1 MILHRWLSLRRSKSN
16 ITKSNFIVLSCFGLL
31 FAVLQFLF
39 LSLAEAQTYNK
50 IEFVY
55 NIEQM
60 KGHLEQAI
68 VNKENGN
75 NTLTQAHIQHPI
87 VEIYDAIEVQL
98 ASVDSNHN
106 TLLFNSLSQLSK
118 NADNLNLAQFEQE
131 TNGVNQKLDK
141 ASDLVAP
148 GDNSTITLIVASWLL
163 DAANA
168 EYESGVRSGKIIQIV
183 EYQDAM
189 GFISR
194 SESLLNGTLP
204 TLNQSMKVTGN
215 EALNLYPQLDSK
227 VQTTADINDIYTIT
241 SEIKQKIANITGF

>member
-1 MILHRWLSLRRSKSN
+1 MRRSNSN
-16 ITKSNFIVLSCFGLL
+16 ITMSNFIILSCFGLL
-31 FAVLQFLF
+31 FVVLQILF
-39 LSLAEAQTYNK
+39 FGLAEAQTYNK

-60 KGHLEQAI
+60 KGHLEQAV

-87 VEIYDAIEVQL
+87 VEIYDTIQVQL

-118 NADNLNLAQFEQE
+118 NADILNLAQFEQE
-131 TNGVNQKLDK
+131 TNGVNQILDK
-141 ASDLVAP
+141 ASNLVSP
-148 GDNSTITLIVASWLL
+148 GDNSTLTLIVASWLL

-168 EYESGVRSGKIIQIV
+168 EYESGIRSGKIIQIV
-183 EYQDAM
+183 EYQDAI

-194 SESLLNGTLP
+194 SESLLNDALP
-204 TLNQSMKVTGN
+204 TLNQSMKVTGD
-215 EALNLYPQLDSK
+215 ESLKLYPQLDSK
-227 VQTTADINDIYTIT
+227 VQTMADINDIYTIT
-241 SEIKQKIANITGF
+241 SEIKQKIANIMGF

>member
-1 MILHRWLSLRRSKSN
+1 M
-16 ITKSNFIVLSCFGLL
+16 SNFIILSCFGLL
-31 FAVLQFLF
+31 FVVLQILF
-39 LSLAEAQTYNK
+39 FGLAEAQTYNK

-60 KGHLEQAI
+60 KGHLEQAV

-87 VEIYDAIEVQL
+87 VEIYDTIQVQL

-118 NADNLNLAQFEQE
+118 NADILNLAQFEQE
-131 TNGVNQKLDK
+131 TNGVNQILDK
-141 ASDLVAP
+141 ASNLVSP
-148 GDNSTITLIVASWLL
+148 GDNSTLTLIVASWLL

-168 EYESGVRSGKIIQIV
+168 EYESGIRSGKIIQIV
-183 EYQDAM
+183 EYQDAI

-194 SESLLNGTLP
+194 SESLLNDALP
-204 TLNQSMKVTGN
+204 TLNQSMKVTGD
-215 EALNLYPQLDSK
+215 ESLKLYPQLDSK
-227 VQTTADINDIYTIT
+227 VQTMADINDIYTIT
-241 SEIKQKIANITGF
+241 SEIKQKIANIMGF